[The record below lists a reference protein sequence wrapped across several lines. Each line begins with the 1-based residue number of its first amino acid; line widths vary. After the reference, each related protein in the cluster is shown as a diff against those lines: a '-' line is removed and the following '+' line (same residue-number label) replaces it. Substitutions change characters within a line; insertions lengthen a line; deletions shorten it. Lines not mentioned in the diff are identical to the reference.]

1 MLLEIVLL
9 LLDPQVDEFLREYSA
24 CLEEFVVLC
33 KCLKRRTERLR
44 KALDLCFLL
53 IRQLIEIEVVRSV
66 AVCDRIDLVKDTAVV
81 GSSGSTTINL
91 LKYEET
97 GPENRIG
104 SYDASYG
111 HDETRLNA
119 DGTRF
124 MLFSN
129 FGFRIYD
136 RDGKLIKEHSFTAEE
151 TEPGA
156 LYDQQYVREGSS
168 DYLKL
173 YFYDGTIDI
182 YDGST
187 GEYLRTENGTVPD
200 TNLDQTFETE
210 SFLIEAPLHGD
221 TTIKEKKTGK
231 ELSRIDEE
239 AYVTYATEIGT
250 GSYFSM

>member
-1 MLLEIVLL
+1 
-9 LLDPQVDEFLREYSA
+9 
-24 CLEEFVVLC
+24 
-33 KCLKRRTERLR
+33 
-44 KALDLCFLL
+44 
-53 IRQLIEIEVVRSV
+53 
-66 AVCDRIDLVKDTAVV
+66 
-81 GSSGSTTINL
+81 
-91 LKYEET
+91 
-97 GPENRIG
+97 
-104 SYDASYG
+104 
-111 HDETRLNA
+111 
-119 DGTRF
+119 

-129 FGFRIYD
+129 FGFRSYD

-187 GEYLRTENGTVPD
+187 GEYLRTENGIVPD

-231 ELSRIDEE
+231 ERCVPRM
-239 AYVTYATEIGT
+239 AFG
-250 GSYFSM
+250 